1 MKKTILSLSIVLMA
15 FASITFTSC
24 KNSPKSTEESEAT
37 EKMVAVEYQC
47 PMKCEGEK
55 TYTEMGACPECGMD
69 LVILKS
75 DSTKQMVM
83 EAYQCPM
90 KCEGEKTYAEM
101 GICPECGMDL
111 KKITEE
117 SAEHDHSEEGHTH

>member
-1 MKKTILSLSIVLMA
+1 MKKTILSLSIVIIA

-55 TYTEMGACPECGMD
+55 TYTEMGTCPECGMD
-69 LVILKS
+69 L
-75 DSTKQMVM
+75 M
-83 EAYQCPM
+83 
-90 KCEGEKTYAEM
+90 
-101 GICPECGMDL
+101 
-111 KKITEE
+111 KITEE
-117 SAEHDHSEEGHTH
+117 SAEHNHSEEGHTH